1 MRKLRGRLTYANVM
15 ATIAVFIALGGAS
28 YAATQLPKN
37 SVGSKQLKKNA
48 ITTAKI
54 KDAAVTGAK
63 VNLSTLG
70 TVPSATSAA
79 NAGHADTANTAT
91 NAGHADTAN
100 TATNAGHAD
109 TAATATA
116 LSPPEALHFI
126 GDPGEPKY
134 LSGWE
139 IAPGYGP
146 MRVGFWKDHDCM
158 VHLTGVVEGGEEPG
172 AFRLPPADW
181 PFQELNFPLIRPTTA
196 VKLAWALIEEE
207 NGEVRLYF
215 EPGET
220 EGSVSLDGVVFRA
233 ASC

>member
-63 VNLSTLG
+63 INLSTLG
-70 TVPSATSAA
+70 TVPSATGAA
-79 NAGHADTANTAT
+79 NAGHADTANSAT
-91 NAGHADTAN
+91 NAGHADTA
-100 TATNAGHAD
+100 T
-109 TAATATA
+109 TATA
-116 LSPPEALHFI
+116 LSPPEAVHFV

-134 LSGWE
+134 LNGWKL
-139 IAPGYGP
+139 APGYGP

-158 VHLTGVVEGGEEPG
+158 VHLTGVIEGPSESG
-172 AFRLPPADW
+172 AFTLPPSDW
-181 PFQELNFPLIRPTTA
+181 PIQELNFPVIRPTTA

-215 EPGET
+215 GPGET
-220 EGSVSLDGVVFRA
+220 GVVGLDGVDFRA